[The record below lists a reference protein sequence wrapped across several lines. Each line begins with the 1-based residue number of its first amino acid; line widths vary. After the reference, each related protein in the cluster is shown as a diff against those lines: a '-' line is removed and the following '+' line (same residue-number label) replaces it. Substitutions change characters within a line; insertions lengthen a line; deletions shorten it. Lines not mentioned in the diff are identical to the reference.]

1 MSETND
7 VVNDNNKIKLCGCT
21 CDKLSYIVAFIIL
34 ISTICLIVL
43 DVKVWHRNTW
53 FGEEN
58 FALDIR
64 CSSIDTCHFNFPP
77 PSKYKKTRSLSHI
90 RDL

>member
-1 MSETND
+1 MIS
-7 VVNDNNKIKLCGCT
+7 
-21 CDKLSYIVAFIIL
+21 KLSYIVAFIIL

-58 FALDIR
+58 FSLDIR
-64 CSSIDTCHFNFPP
+64 CSS
-77 PSKYKKTRSLSHI
+77 KY
-90 RDL
+90 